1 MSFDLPGLSY
11 PKWRFYSEFHNP
23 NNMIRNYL
31 KIAFR
36 SLWRSKL
43 HSIINVSG
51 LSIGIAVCILIV
63 LFVRDEL
70 TFDRFHAKAERIH
83 RVYVIENWGEN
94 QVFIDMVTPFPLG
107 PALRDNLEEV
117 ESMVR
122 INNVGSQIKTEK
134 ESFSERVTIVGVDFL
149 NMFDFP
155 LMHGEKEDILSD
167 QANMV
172 LTEESAK
179 RFFGNE
185 DPIGKTL
192 SVQLNDTFEDFV
204 VKGVVENPPVNSSIQ
219 FSVLISDLNYPK
231 LYSERALTSGWFN
244 ITPETYVLLK
254 EGTDVTKVTPKF
266 PSIFKPLLGENYE
279 KSKYAVFLQPLT
291 SIHLDNSLPSGIAP
305 VSDPRYSY
313 ILSGIALLIL
323 IVACINFVTLSVG
336 RSLKRAKEVGIR
348 KVAGAQRQQLVF
360 QFVGEAVIITFIAL
374 TLGLLLAVLN
384 LPLFNDLA
392 AKQLSFAFDGFM
404 LMVIAGLLCVIGV
417 ISGSY
422 PAFVLSG
429 FKPIVVLKG
438 GLQAGGS
445 KQTLRKV
452 LVAVQLVLSIFLISS
467 TMQMKKQ
474 LEFLQD
480 KNLGF
485 DREQLVV
492 VQLNVSSG
500 KGLRE
505 RVPMGFEKA
514 EQFKSEL
521 TKVPQIAGV
530 CASSHDFGNGD
541 WVNAGFTDDK
551 GVYRTFFYNT
561 VDDDYLQI
569 LRIELAA
576 GRNFSDDNPSD
587 KRRAIIVNESFAKM
601 FGWDDPIGKKIPGK
615 EFADH
620 EVIGVVK
627 DFNYSSLYTKVDPLV
642 IAMDPTMIL
651 DGIEN
656 INISNTPIPKL
667 LIRLRPGNASAP
679 LDQIK
684 QTWDKLTGGEEFGF
698 TFVDQTLAM
707 QYRNDQN
714 LGKIVGV
721 ATMLAILI
729 GSLGLYGLASLAMQ
743 NRIKEIS
750 IRKVLGATERSLLI
764 LLSRDYVILIFISL
778 VLSVP
783 ITWYFM
789 KNWLSTFEYK
799 VDIGPETFLMA
810 GGLSLLIALLT
821 ISYEAIK
828 AAWSQ
833 PAETLKY
840 E

>member
-1 MSFDLPGLSY
+1 
-11 PKWRFYSEFHNP
+11 
-23 NNMIRNYL
+23 MIRNYL

-36 SLWRSKL
+36 SLWRSKV

-51 LSIGIAVCILIV
+51 LSIGIACCILIV

-70 TFDRFHAKAERIH
+70 TFDRFHSKADRIH
-83 RVYVIENWGEN
+83 RAYVIENWGEN
-94 QVFIDMVTPFPLG
+94 QEFIDMVTPFPLG

-117 ESMVR
+117 EAMVR
-122 INNVGSQIKTEK
+122 INGVGSQVKTDK
-134 ESFSERVTIVGVDFL
+134 ELFSEQVTIVGVDFL
-149 NMFDFP
+149 NVFDFP
-155 LMHGEKEDILSD
+155 LVSGEKNGILGD
-167 QANMV
+167 QSSVV
-172 LTEESAK
+172 LTQESAK
-179 RFFGNE
+179 RFFGND
-185 DPIGKTL
+185 DPVGKTISL
-192 SVQLNDTFEDFV
+192 QLNEKFEDFT
-204 VKGVVENPPVNSSIQ
+204 VKGVLQDPPINSSIQ
-219 FSVLISDLNYPK
+219 FSVLIPDLNYPK
-231 LYSERALTSGWFN
+231 LYSERALTAGWFS
-244 ITPETYVLLK
+244 ITPETYVLLR
-254 EGTDVTKVTPKF
+254 EGSDVAKVSAKF
-266 PSIFKPLLGENYE
+266 PSIFKPLLGEDYE
-279 KSKYAVFLQPLT
+279 KSKYSVFLQPLT
-291 SIHLDNSLPSGIAP
+291 AIHLDNSLPAGIAP

-348 KVAGAQRQQLVF
+348 KVAGAQRRQLVF

-374 TLGLLLAVLN
+374 VLGVVIAILN

-392 AKQLSFAFDGFM
+392 AKQLQFAPDGFM
-404 LMVIAGLLCVIGV
+404 LAVIAVLLGVIGI

-429 FKPIVVLKG
+429 FKPITVLKG
-438 GLQAGGS
+438 ALQTGSS

-474 LEFLQD
+474 LGFLQD

-485 DREQLVV
+485 DREQLAV
-492 VQLNVSSG
+492 VQLNVAG
-500 KGLRE
+500 GRGMRQ

-521 TKVPQIAGV
+521 AKIPQIAGV
-530 CASSHDFGNGD
+530 SASSHDFGNGD

-561 VDDDYLQI
+561 VDDEYLH
-569 LRIELAA
+569 LLKIELAA
-576 GRNFSDDNPSD
+576 GRAFSDDNPSD

-601 FGWDDPIGKKIPGK
+601 FGWEDALGKKIPGK
-615 EFADH
+615 NFGDH
-620 EVIGVVK
+620 EVVGVVK
-627 DFNYSSLYTKVDPLV
+627 DFNYSSLYTKVAPLV
-642 IAMDPTMIL
+642 MAMDPEVIL
-651 DGIEN
+651 NGIEN
-656 INISNTPIPKL
+656 INVSNSPIPKL
-667 LIRLRPGNASAP
+667 LIRLRPGNASGT
-679 LDQIK
+679 LDQIR
-684 QTWDKLTGGEEFGF
+684 QTWDKLTGGEEFAF
-698 TFVDQTLAM
+698 SFVDQTLAA

-714 LGKIVGV
+714 LGKIVSI
-721 ATMLAILI
+721 ATVLAIVI

-750 IRKVLGATERSLLI
+750 IRKVLGATERSLLL
-764 LLSRDYVILIFISL
+764 LLSRDYVMLIGIAL
-778 VLSVP
+778 IVSVP

-789 KNWLSTFEYK
+789 TTWMSTFEYK
-799 VDIGPETFLMA
+799 VSIGAGTFLMA
-810 GGLSLLIALLT
+810 GGVSLVIALLT

>member
-1 MSFDLPGLSY
+1 
-11 PKWRFYSEFHNP
+11 
-23 NNMIRNYL
+23 MIRNYL

-36 SLWRSKL
+36 ALWRSKL
-43 HSIINVSG
+43 HSIINVAG
-51 LSIGIAVCILIV
+51 LSLGIACCLLIV

-70 TFDRFHAKAERIH
+70 TFDRFHAKADRIY
-83 RVYVIENWGEN
+83 RAYVIENWGEN
-94 QVFIDMVTPFPLG
+94 QVFVDMVTPFPLG
-107 PALRDNLEEV
+107 PALRDNLAEV

-122 INNVGSQIKTEK
+122 INNIGSQVKTEK
-134 ESFSERVTIVGVDFL
+134 ELFSESVTVVGTDFL
-149 NMFDFP
+149 DVFDFN
-155 LMHGEKEDILSD
+155 LLHGEKTNILNS
-167 QANMV
+167 QSNIV

-179 RFFGNE
+179 RFFGTINAV
-185 DPIGKTL
+185 GKTVSL
-192 SVQLNDTFEDFV
+192 QLNESFEDFTV
-204 VKGVVENPPVNSSIQ
+204 TGILENPPVNSSIQ

-231 LYSERALTSGWFN
+231 LYNERSLTSGWFN

-254 EGTDVTKVTPKF
+254 EGTDVNKVTAKF
-266 PSIFKPLLGENYE
+266 PSIFKPLVGDDYE

-291 SIHLDNSLPSGIAP
+291 SIHLDNSLPAGIAP
-305 VSDPRYSY
+305 VSDPRYSF

-348 KVAGAQRQQLVF
+348 KVAGAQRQQLIF
-360 QFVGEAVIITFIAL
+360 QFVGEAVIVTSIAL
-374 TLGLLLAVLN
+374 LLGFALAVLN

-392 AKQLSFAFDGFM
+392 AKQLSFSFDVFTLG
-404 LMVIAGLLCVIGV
+404 VIAALLGVIGF

-429 FKPIVVLKG
+429 FKPISVLKG
-438 GLQAGGS
+438 ALQTGSS

-452 LVAVQLVLSIFLISS
+452 LVGVQLVLSIFLISS
-467 TMQMKKQ
+467 TMQMRKQ
-474 LEFLQD
+474 LEFLQN

-485 DREQLVV
+485 DREQLAV
-492 VQLNVSSG
+492 VQLNVTG
-500 KGLRE
+500 GRGLRQ

-514 EQFKSEL
+514 EQFKAEL
-521 TKVPQIAGV
+521 AKIPQIAGV

-561 VDDDYLQI
+561 VDDDYLQ
-569 LRIELAA
+569 LLKIELAS
-576 GRNFSDDNPSD
+576 GRGFSDENPSD
-587 KRRAIIVNESFAKM
+587 RRRAVIVNESFAKM
-601 FGWDDPIGKKIPGK
+601 FGWDDAIGKKIPGK
-615 EFADH
+615 NFGDH

-627 DFNYSSLYTKVDPLV
+627 DFNYSSLYTKVGPLV
-642 IAMDPTMIL
+642 MAMDPEKIL
-651 DGIEN
+651 NGIEN
-656 INISNTPIPKL
+656 INVSNSPMPKL
-667 LIRLRPGNASAP
+667 LIRLRPGNASAT

-684 QTWDKLTGGEEFGF
+684 QTWDKLTGGEEFAF
-698 TFVDQTLAM
+698 SFVDQTLAA

-714 LGKIVGV
+714 LGKIVSV
-721 ATMLAILI
+721 ATLLAMII

-743 NRIKEIS
+743 NRVKEIS
-750 IRKVLGATERSLLI
+750 IRKVLGATERSLLL
-764 LLSRDYVILIFISL
+764 LLSRDYVMLIGIAL
-778 VLSVP
+778 IISVP

-789 KNWLSTFEYK
+789 TNWMSTFEYK
-799 VDIGPETFLMA
+799 VGIGADTFLIA

-833 PAETLKY
+833 PAKTLKY

>member
-1 MSFDLPGLSY
+1 
-11 PKWRFYSEFHNP
+11 
-23 NNMIRNYL
+23 MIRNYL

-43 HSIINVSG
+43 HSVINVSG

-70 TFDRFHAKAERIH
+70 TFDRFHSKAERIY
-83 RVYVIENWGEN
+83 RAYVIENWGEN

-122 INNVGSQIKTEK
+122 VNNVGTQIKTDK
-134 ESFSERVTIVGVDFL
+134 ELFSERVMIAGADFF
-149 NMFDFP
+149 NMFDFSVVR
-155 LMHGEKEDILSD
+155 GEKMGILND
-167 QANMV
+167 QTSIV

-179 RFFGNE
+179 RFFGGE
-185 DPIGKTL
+185 DPVGKTL
-192 SVQLNDTFEDFV
+192 SVQLNDRFEDFTV
-204 VKGVVENPPVNSSIQ
+204 RGVVQNPPINSSIQ
-219 FSVLISDLNYPK
+219 FSILISDLNYPK

-254 EGTDVTKVTPKF
+254 EGADVNKVTAKF

-323 IVACINFVTLSVG
+323 VVACINFVTLSVG

-374 TLGLLLAVLN
+374 TIGLLLAMLN
-384 LPLFNDLA
+384 LPLFNDLS
-392 AKQLSFAFDGFM
+392 AKQLSFSFDGFM
-404 LMVIAGLLCVIGV
+404 LAVIGALLCVIGV

-438 GLQAGGS
+438 ALQTGSS
-445 KQTLRKV
+445 KQLLRKV

-467 TMQMKKQ
+467 TMQMRKQ
-474 LEFLQD
+474 LEFLQS

-485 DREQLVV
+485 DREQLAV
-492 VQLNVSSG
+492 VQLNVTG
-500 KGLRE
+500 GRGLRE

-514 EQFKSEL
+514 EQFKAEL
-521 TKVPQIAGV
+521 AKIPQIAGV

-551 GVYRTFFYNT
+551 GVYRTFFYNS
-561 VDDDYLQI
+561 VDDEYLQV
-569 LRIELAA
+569 LKIELIK
-576 GRNFSDDNPSD
+576 GRNFTDENPSD

-601 FGWDDPIGKKIPGK
+601 FGWEDPLGKKIPGK
-615 EFADH
+615 DFGDH

-627 DFNYSSLYTKVDPLV
+627 DFNYSSLYTKVGPLV
-642 IAMDPTMIL
+642 MAMDPEKIL
-651 DGIEN
+651 NGIEN
-656 INISNTPIPKL
+656 INVSNSPIPKL
-667 LIRLRPGNASAP
+667 LIRLRPGNASET

-698 TFVDQTLAM
+698 SFVDQTLAM

-714 LGKIVGV
+714 LGKIVGI
-721 ATMLAILI
+721 ATLLAILI

-764 LLSRDYVILIFISL
+764 LLSRDYVMLILISL

-799 VDIGPETFLMA
+799 VDMGPETFLFA
-810 GGLSLLIALLT
+810 GGVSLVIALLT